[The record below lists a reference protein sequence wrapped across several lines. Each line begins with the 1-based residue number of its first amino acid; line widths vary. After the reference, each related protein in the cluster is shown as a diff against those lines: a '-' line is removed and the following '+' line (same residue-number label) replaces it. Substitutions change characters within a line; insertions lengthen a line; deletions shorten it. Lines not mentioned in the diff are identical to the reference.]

1 VIYAFDDCELDLRR
15 FELRRHG
22 RMWKEGGYQ
31 GRMIGASAAWRARSS
46 ASQSPLQ

>member
-15 FELRRHG
+15 YRVRARKG
-22 RMWKEGGYQ
+22 RGHQ